1 MTQPPSGHLAVQPGH
16 PRPDPIPEPE
26 PPQPIPPPEPPRSS
40 IAAAEGADFL
50 TAEPPTTWLGRPPAG
65 SYPSE
70 PGEPPTTSFESYLG
84 EPATTRLESYLGEP
98 ATTRLEWPPVGAY
111 PGEPGY
117 GRPPGDQPT
126 ATIPAFDAPTVPLD
140 DQTQTIGSGWHQP
153 PPTEPWH
160 ARHERP
166 GEWQYPPP
174 EHLAFTHSPPAE
186 VQPGVQDQPRVPDRP
201 TQVAHPL
208 WEVPLLPMNHEAPK
222 RNRPGVWVSMAL
234 VITLLLF
241 AGGATSAYLL
251 LRNSDSGR
259 GAPDPATA
267 VNRFMTAVYTQQDAT
282 AADDMVC
289 REARDKGKLSGR
301 VDQIKTYAAEY
312 AGPAFRWSDPAVSSQ
327 SDDSATVA
335 VQLTMSTDD
344 EKQAQQ
350 ELTFTVVHKTG
361 WLVCDIAG

>member
-26 PPQPIPPPEPPRSS
+26 PPQPIPPPDPAPPPEPPRSS

-50 TAEPPTTWLGRPPAG
+50 TAEPPTTRLEWPPAG
-65 SYPSE
+65 AYPA
-70 PGEPPTTSFESYLG
+70 EPPT
-84 EPATTRLESYLGEP
+84 A
-98 ATTRLEWPPVGAY
+98 RLEWPPVGAY

-117 GRPPGDQPT
+117 GQPRGDQPT
-126 ATIPAFDAPTVPLD
+126 ATIPALDGPTTSLD
-140 DQTQTIGSGWHQP
+140 DPTQSIGSGWHQP

-166 GEWQYPPP
+166 GEWQHAPP
-174 EHLAFTHSPPAE
+174 EHLAYTHSPPAE
-186 VQPGVQDQPRVPDRP
+186 VQPGVQDRPPAPDRP
-201 TQVAHPL
+201 TQVAHPP

-241 AGGATSAYLL
+241 GGGATSAYLL

-282 AADDMVC
+282 AADEMVC
-289 REARDKGKLSGR
+289 REARDKGKLGGR
-301 VDQIKTYAAEY
+301 VDQIKNYAAEY

-327 SDDSATVA
+327 SDDRATVA